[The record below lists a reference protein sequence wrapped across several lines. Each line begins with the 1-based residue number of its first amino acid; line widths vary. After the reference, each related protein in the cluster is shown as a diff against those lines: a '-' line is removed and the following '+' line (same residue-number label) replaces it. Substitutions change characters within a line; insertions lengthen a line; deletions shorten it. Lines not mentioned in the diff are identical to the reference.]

1 MTEYLTGGRVGQIIR
16 NGETIHR
23 PTGPWTPTIHKLL
36 HHIRAHGF
44 LSGPEPL
51 GFDNAGNEVVS
62 FIPGEVSNYPLLK
75 TAVST
80 KALVSAAQLLRAYHD
95 ASASFL
101 NELPGDAVWMLP
113 KREPEEV
120 VCHGDYAP
128 YNVVLDGSE
137 AVAIIDFDTAHP
149 APRVWDIAYALY
161 RWVPLTHPDNPD
173 GFGSEQEKAERAQ
186 LFCNAYGLAQTNRL
200 SLIELVIE
208 RLQVLVDFM
217 QSEAEGGNKA
227 FRANIADEHHLIYLK
242 DIEYLKVNGE
252 KFQTEIIS

>member
-1 MTEYLTGGRVGQIIR
+1 MEYLTGGRVGQIIR

-23 PTGPWTPTIHKLL
+23 PAGVWTPTIHKLL
-36 HHIRAHGF
+36 HYIRAHGF
-44 LSGPEPL
+44 LGGPEPL

-62 FIPGEVSNYPLLK
+62 FLPGEVSNYPLSK

-80 KALVSAAQLLRAYHD
+80 KALVSAARLLRAYHD
-95 ASASFL
+95 VSVSFL
-101 NELPGDAVWMLP
+101 NELQGDAVWMLP
-113 KREPEEV
+113 VREPVEV

-242 DIEYLKVNGE
+242 DIEYLKVNGD
-252 KFQTEIIS
+252 KFQTKIID